1 LKNEAGQLLAIGT
14 HDTRGLGPIKIRKVF
29 SLLTH

>member
-14 HDTRGLGPIKIRKVF
+14 QDTPGLGPIKIHKVF
-29 SLLTH
+29 SHSTH